1 MPSLKCYHCGLP
13 VLEPGQYLLEIDG
26 ETQQMCCPGCQA
38 VASTIIAGGLDNYY
52 QYRSS
57 LAEQAESDNKDFSL
71 FDQAAFQAGFVQ
83 QKNPQEHHAQ
93 LLIGGISCAACI
105 WLLEQYLAKQSGIL
119 SVNVNLNLHKALI
132 EYNPE
137 LIKLSQIAEHIQLIG
152 YQASPYQADQQE
164 VLQQHENK
172 QAIRRLGVAA
182 FGMMQVAMYA
192 FGLHAGAIE
201 GIEDHYRALLRWVSL
216 LVTTP
221 VVLYSAQPFFIAA
234 WRSII
239 SRHPTMDLP
248 VAIAIGIAYL
258 SSIWATYSNQGDVYY
273 DSVVMFTFF
282 LLSGRYLE
290 MRARH
295 SFSRSSQ
302 ALQKLLPVS
311 CQKVLPDQSQQSIAL
326 SDVKVGDILRVKPGE
341 IIPADGILCQ
351 GSTQIDESAFTGEYL
366 PVKKQNG
373 DSLAAGTINV
383 DSPISVQISH
393 VGTDSQLHAIIQ
405 LLDRAQQYKPAIAL
419 LADKISAYFVTVV
432 LSLSAL
438 VALAWW
444 QIDSSKA
451 FWVTLSVLVASC
463 PCALS
468 LATPTAL
475 TVALSSL
482 REKGLLI
489 SRAHV
494 LSSLPGI
501 SRVVFDKTGTLTY
514 GQLRLNNTQVLEP
527 SFSSQ
532 TLINLAAT
540 LEADSEH
547 PVAKAFQQQ
556 QTEKHLTD
564 NVRAHIGQGMS
575 AVLSPRPSSQDAFEA
590 QTFYIGSLEFIQQQI
605 GPQKPVKQTSQ
616 NQLVYL
622 ANQQQLL
629 ACFELDD
636 EIRPSAKLL
645 VQQLQ
650 QQGIQV
656 EMLTGDASGAGQRC
670 AEQLGIRQ
678 YQQGM
683 SPEQKLARVEQ
694 LQAEGEKVLMVG
706 DGINDVPILAAAEVS
721 IAVANASDL
730 AKANADCVLMSSQLQ
745 LIHSAQ
751 IKAKRCQRN
760 ITQNISWSILYNGS
774 IVPLAAFGFVPP
786 YMAAI
791 GMSASSLIVVLNALR
806 LKN

>member
-1 MPSLKCYHCGLP
+1 MTDLKCYHCGLP
-13 VLEPGQYLLEIDG
+13 VLEPDEYVLEIDG
-26 ETQQMCCPGCQA
+26 QTRQMCCPGCQA
-38 VASTIIAGGLDNYY
+38 VASTILAGGLDNYY
-52 QYRSS
+52 QYRTD
-57 LAEQAESDNKDFSL
+57 LAEQAEHETQDLSL
-71 FDQAAFQAGFVQ
+71 FDQADFQTSFV
-83 QKNPQEHHAQ
+83 QKNPQNHEAQ
-93 LLIGGISCAACI
+93 LLIGGITCAACI
-105 WLLEQYLAKQSGIL
+105 WLLEQYLGKQPGIQQVNINL
-119 SVNVNLNLHKALI
+119 SLHKALI
-132 EYNPE
+132 QYDPE
-137 LIKLSQIAEHIQLIG
+137 IIKLSQIAEHIQLIG
-152 YQASPYQADQQE
+152 YQASPYQTDQQL
-164 VLQQHENK
+164 LQQQQENK

-192 FGLHAGAIE
+192 FALHAGAIE
-201 GIEDHYRALLRWVSL
+201 GIEDHYRLLLRWVSL
-216 LVTTP
+216 LVSTP
-221 VVLYSAQPFFIAA
+221 VVFYAAKPFFVAA

-239 SRHPTMDLP
+239 SRQATMDLP
-248 VAIAIGIAYL
+248 VAIAIGIAYI

-295 SFSRSSQ
+295 SFNRSNQ

-311 CQKVLPDQSQQSIAL
+311 CQKVMSDQSQVTIAL
-326 SDVKVGDILRVKPGE
+326 SDVQVGDILSVKPGE
-341 IIPADGILCQ
+341 IIPADGTLYQ
-351 GSTQIDESAFTGEYL
+351 GHTQIDESAFTGEYL
-366 PVKKQNG
+366 PINKQAG

-383 DSPISVQISH
+383 DSPIHVQVSH
-393 VGTDSQLHAIIQ
+393 VGRDSQLHAIIQ
-405 LLDRAQQYKPAIAL
+405 LLDRAQQYKPAVAL
-419 LADKISAYFVTVV
+419 LADKISAYFVTIV

-438 VALAWW
+438 VAMIWW

-451 FWVTLSVLVASC
+451 FWITLSVLVASC

-475 TVALSSL
+475 TVALTSL

-494 LSSLPGI
+494 LSSLPDI
-501 SRVVFDKTGTLTY
+501 TRVVFDKTGTLTY
-514 GQLRLNNTQVLEP
+514 GQLRLHKVYPLQTRFNTQV
-527 SFSSQ
+527 
-532 TLINLAAT
+532 LINLAAT

-556 QTEKHLTD
+556 QTEKYKAE
-564 NVRAHIGQGMS
+564 NVTAYLGKGMS
-575 AVLSPRPSSQDAFEA
+575 ATLSPRDTNSDIFNSQI
-590 QTFYIGSLEFIQQQI
+590 FYIGSLEFIQQQLSTQI
-605 GPQKPVKQTSQ
+605 PPQKTGQKQT
-616 NQLVYL
+616 VYL
-622 ANQQQLL
+622 ANQNQLL

-650 QQGIQV
+650 GQGMQV
-656 EMLTGDASGAGQRC
+656 EMLTGDASGAGQLC
-670 AEQLGIRQ
+670 AEQLGIKH

-683 SPEQKLARVEQ
+683 SPEQKLARVER
-694 LQAEGEKVLMVG
+694 LQANGEKVLMVG

-730 AKANADCVLMSSQLQ
+730 AKANADCVLLSSQLQ
-745 LIHSAQ
+745 FIHSAQ

-760 ITQNISWSILYNGS
+760 IKQNITWSILYNGS
-774 IVPLAAFGFVPP
+774 IVPLAALGFIPP
-786 YMAAI
+786 YLAAI

-806 LKN
+806 LKS